1 MELWFTEKHTPSL
14 ALTYQVKETLY
25 RTRTDYQDLA
35 VLDTYQ
41 FGRALVL
48 DGILQTT
55 VMDEFI
61 YHEMLIHPAMTT
73 HPAPKQVLVIGGGD
87 GGSVREIVKYP
98 GLERVVLAEID
109 RQVIEASRRYMP
121 ELSSALDHPKL
132 EINITDGMELLK
144 KEQGVFDV
152 IVVDS
157 PDPIGPAAGLFSADC
172 YALIHTAL
180 KPDGIFV
187 AQTESPF
194 IHGDMIRCIHKAVKA
209 LFTRS
214 YLYLAHIPTYQHGMW
229 SFTMGTKGYNPLRH
243 DFSDAPAGLRYYNRQ
258 IHKGAFILPQFVL
271 DLVSHL

>member
-1 MELWFTEKHTPSL
+1 MELWFTEKHTPYL

-41 FGRALVL
+41 FGRALIL

-98 GLERVVLAEID
+98 ALERVVLAEID
-109 RQVIEASRRYMP
+109 RQVIETSRRFLP
-121 ELSSALDHPKL
+121 QLSSALDHPKL
-132 EINITDGMELLK
+132 EIIITDGIELLK
-144 KEQGVFDV
+144 EKPGAFDV

-157 PDPIGPAAGLFSADC
+157 PDPIGPAKGLFSADF
-172 YALIHTAL
+172 YALVHKAL

-194 IHGDMIRCIHKAVKA
+194 IHGDMIRNIHKAVKI
-209 LFTRS
+209 LFNQA

-229 SFTMGTKGYNPLRH
+229 SFTMGTKNYNPLRQ
-243 DFSDAPAGLRYYNRQ
+243 DIGDAPDGLRYYNRQ
-258 IHKGAFILPQFVL
+258 IHKGAFMLPQFVL
-271 DLVSHL
+271 DLVSHQ

>member
-14 ALTYQVKETLY
+14 ALTYHVKETLY
-25 RTRTDYQDLA
+25 RTRTEYQDLA

-55 VMDEFI
+55 VRDEFI
-61 YHEMLIHPAMTT
+61 YHEMLNHPAMTT

-98 GLERVVLAEID
+98 VLERVVLAEID
-109 RQVIEASRRYMP
+109 PQVIEASRRYLP

-132 EINITDGMELLK
+132 EIIIGDGIELLQ

-152 IVVDS
+152 IIVDS
-157 PDPIGPAAGLFSADC
+157 PDPIGPAAGLFSADF
-172 YALIHTAL
+172 YALVHSAL
-180 KPDGIFV
+180 KPDGIFA

-194 IHGDMIRCIHKAVKA
+194 IHGDMIRNIHETVKG
-209 LFTRS
+209 LFDQS

-229 SFTMGTKGYNPLRH
+229 SFTMGTKRYDPLGT
-243 DFSDAPAGLRYYNRQ
+243 DVADAPGGLRYYNRQ
-258 IHKGAFILPQFVL
+258 IHKGAFILPQFVA